1 MGDLASMCV
10 LVIRELLE
18 KKGGRKEG
26 KKRRQRICKWR
37 RSMEI
42 MRRYTYSNA
51 DCVCLGMF

>member
-1 MGDLASMCV
+1 MCV